1 MSALPADVVHYKS
14 TPEFTEST
22 IPAGLLRDH
31 ATAAGVWGRIRII
44 EGNLLY
50 REDGQERL
58 LTPYAPRIVAPQVR
72 HEVATAGPVRFCV
85 DFFRKP

>member
-1 MSALPADVVHYKS
+1 MNVLPDGAVHYKS
-14 TPEFTEST
+14 TPEFTQDT
-22 IPAGLLRDH
+22 IPAALLRDH

-58 LTPYAPRIVAPQVR
+58 LTPFAPRIVAPQVR
-72 HEVATAGPVRFCV
+72 HEVALAGPVRFCV
-85 DFFRKP
+85 DFFRLP